1 MSKKATLAEI
11 IAKKKQGKMDK
22 FQVKHYDSAV
32 LGMKVEIRKIP
43 LEQYLILVEGVEE
56 NTVESMNKL
65 IYECCPMFHDKEYIK
80 EAMELYGVSVPTDL
94 PSKVFEEQL
103 DELKAIVEIINSF
116 YGVDKLSDT
125 VKNS

>member
-1 MSKKATLAEI
+1 MNKKATLADI
-11 IAKKKQGKMDK
+11 IAKKKQGQMDK
-22 FQVKHYDSAV
+22 LQVKYYYSKLLD
-32 LGMKVEIRKIP
+32 MEVEIRKIP
-43 LEQYLILVEGVEE
+43 LGRYMELINEAEE
-56 NTVESMNKL
+56 NTIDGMNKL